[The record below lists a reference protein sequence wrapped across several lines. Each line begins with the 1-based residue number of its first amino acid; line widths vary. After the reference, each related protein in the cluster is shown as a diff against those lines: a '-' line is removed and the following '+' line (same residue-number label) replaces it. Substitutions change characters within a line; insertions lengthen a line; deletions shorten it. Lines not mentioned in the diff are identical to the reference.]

1 MECQITIWPSIAV
14 LFDALFMWSVTEN
27 GHVKAEEREADV
39 ADKKVG
45 SDGSGLEM
53 LSLLLT

>member
-1 MECQITIWPSIAV
+1 MHSS
-14 LFDALFMWSVTEN
+14 MWSVTEN

-45 SDGSGLEM
+45 SDGSGLRCC
-53 LSLLLT
+53 LSF